1 MRSRTV
7 FCNANDGQRVTQCF
21 HGWSFRRTANT
32 KKRSLY
38 FLVGFGLVVFA
49 LAGCTKLSPPAEE
62 LLPPVEEEQV
72 MVEDA
77 DVMSFPLSTFD
88 DYKAHYY
95 AYEHEGRLIRF
106 FILKSTDGVVRAA
119 FDACDICY
127 GAKRGYSQDGNAMVC
142 NECGRSFPA
151 DKINEIS
158 GGCNPAP
165 LRRVL
170 DGDSLVIEVSD
181 IVTGWRY
188 F

>member
-1 MRSRTV
+1 MRSWTV
-7 FCNANDGQRVTQCF
+7 FCDIDDGQRATKCF
-21 HGWSFRRTANT
+21 QRRSFRRTAST

-38 FLVGFGLVVFA
+38 LLLGFGLVV
-49 LAGCTKLSPPAEE
+49 LVLTGCQPLPPPAGELPPPAEE
-62 LLPPVEEEQV
+62 EEV
-72 MVEDA
+72 VVEDA
-77 DVMSFPLSTFD
+77 DVMTFPLFTFD

-95 AYEHEGRLIRF
+95 TYEHNGRLIRF

-127 GAKRGYSQDGNAMVC
+127 EAKKGYSQDGNTMVC
-142 NECGRSFPA
+142 NECGRRFPA
-151 DKINEIS
+151 DKINEVS

-165 LRRVL
+165 LRRVI

-181 IVTGWRY
+181 IAVGWRY